1 MRALRKEIIITLRQ
15 IFRRRELLRRIVCW
29 IILVL
34 LYVNIFAAVQVYRV
48 SAEPN
53 IDLFT
58 QKGGRGQAVPSPP
71 FASEEEVILCANV
84 TYGGWPEMNKD
95 VVFQLF
101 DPNGGTFILVDRTN
115 TSGIATAKLAFPS
128 SPEPTETFGTW
139 RVLAS
144 VNIAGAPAVDT
155 LLFDVRWILADINND
170 LVVDLYDVVL
180 VCSAYK
186 ATPSNPKWN
195 VQCDIAEPYGIIN
208 INDVVKVAVNYELAW
223 G

>member
-1 MRALRKEIIITLRQ
+1 MRRA
-15 IFRRRELLRRIVCW
+15 LLRRIICW
-29 IILVL
+29 TILVL
-34 LYVNIFAAVQVYRV
+34 LYANIFAAVQAYKV

-58 QKGGRGQAVPSPP
+58 QKGGRGEAVPCPP

-101 DPNGGTFILVDRTN
+101 DPNGGTFIFVERTN
-115 TSGIATAKLAFPS
+115 TFGIATAKLAFPS
-128 SPEPTETFGTW
+128 SPKPTETFGTW
-139 RVLAS
+139 RALAS

-170 LVVDLYDVVL
+170 LVVDLYDVVI
-180 VCSAYK
+180 VCSAYE
-186 ATPSNPKWN
+186 ATPSNSTWN
-195 VQCDIAEPYGIIN
+195 VQCDIAEPYGIVN
-208 INDVVKVAVNYELAW
+208 INDVVKVTANYELEW
-223 G
+223 D

>member
-1 MRALRKEIIITLRQ
+1 M
-15 IFRRRELLRRIVCW
+15 RRELSRRIVCW

-34 LYVNIFAAVQVYRV
+34 LYANIFTVLQVYQV
-48 SAEPN
+48 SAESN
-53 IDLFT
+53 VDLFT
-58 QKGGRGQAVPSPP
+58 QKGGRGQAVPCPP
-71 FASEEEVILCANV
+71 FTSEEEVILCVNV
-84 TYGGWPEMNKD
+84 TYGGWPEVNKD

-101 DPNGGTFILVDRTN
+101 NPNGGTFILVERTN

-144 VNIAGAPAVDT
+144 VNIAGAPAIDT

-170 LVVDLYDVVL
+170 LVVDLYDLVL

-208 INDVVKVAVNYELAW
+208 IMDVVKVTANYELEW
-223 G
+223 S